1 MPGMSSN
8 ASIRFFDRQF
18 QKQAQSAA
26 APELNPFEALT
37 LPFLHGSVLDYGCGM
52 GNLSLAAAA
61 RGCAVVA
68 LDASPTAVEHLARVA
83 LARSLPIARVT
94 DLSAYELK
102 ESFDAIVCIGL
113 LMFFDCPT
121 ARRQLNGIKAHVR
134 AGGVA
139 AVNVLVEG
147 TTYMDMFDAVSHCL
161 FAPDFL
167 VREFSGWQ
175 IEHSSLQDF
184 AAPGGTVKRFSTV
197 IALKL

>member
-1 MPGMSSN
+1 MTPN
-8 ASIRFFDRQF
+8 ASIRFFDTQF
-18 QKQAQSAA
+18 QKQAQSATA
-26 APELNPFEALT
+26 LELNPFETLA

-61 RGCAVVA
+61 HGCSVLA
-68 LDASPTAVEHLARVA
+68 LDASPTAIAHLTRVVQ
-83 LARSLPIARVT
+83 ARSLPISARVA
-94 DLSAYELK
+94 DLSAYDVT

-121 ARRQLNGIKAHVR
+121 ALDQLNMIKKHVR
-134 AGGVA
+134 VGGVA

-147 TTYMDMFDAVSHCL
+147 TTYMDMFDPASHCL

-175 IEHSSLQDF
+175 IEHSSLQDL
-184 AAPGGTVKRFSTV
+184 AAPGGTAKRFSTV
-197 IALKL
+197 IARKL